1 MSNDEPANTCR
12 PSGSFTERAFASLKM
27 PPMRVSFTDRGMP
40 SSGVLERAYYS
51 TPDRLAVV
59 MQRLIAGDR
68 IAVDEPALVVP
79 S

>member
-1 MSNDEPANTCR
+1 
-12 PSGSFTERAFASLKM
+12 
-27 PPMRVSFTDRGMP
+27 MP

-68 IAVDEPALVVP
+68 IPVEDGALVVP
-79 S
+79 T